1 MCSSLRFSASPLHA
15 RRPLPLAASGGCHC
29 VTLDRPRFEID
40 YPGIFKGII
49 ASGMATFQVDN
60 YISIFIVASFLSWIC
75 YSFAKVGQKYFLKGV
90 VLQRAARGSY
100 YII

>member
-29 VTLDRPRFEID
+29 VTLDRPRFGID
-40 YPGIFKGII
+40 YPEIFKGII

-75 YSFAKVGQKYFLKGV
+75 YSFAKVSEVFSKEGCFVESCTG
-90 VLQRAARGSY
+90 
-100 YII
+100 